1 MTHGQSTDSISLK
14 EETLSCHDEDLVS
27 TVFYPINAQ
36 CGSTPDLKLLTNMSE
51 FMTHGQSTKSIS
63 LKEEMLS

>member
-27 TVFYPINAQ
+27 TPCADPEGGGWEKVPPPS
-36 CGSTPDLKLLTNMSE
+36 G
-51 FMTHGQSTKSIS
+51 KSQVIWVS
-63 LKEEMLS
+63 IQKKKY